1 MLTRAPMRLAIF
13 SYGLPVQGQK
23 RGGIERVA
31 HAVAQGLADRHHD
44 LVVFSHYEKP
54 EGATYEVR
62 ALPWKPFV
70 NTWLGRRVTMGY
82 LGNVMALVPD
92 YRGFDVL
99 IALGDSL
106 LLPLQRTPVL
116 RVMLGSALG
125 EAKTATSVGRF
136 VLQSGVYLQELAT
149 ALTQKTVGISENT
162 CRFNPFVRDAIPL
175 GVDSTI
181 FRPAPDRKTE
191 QPSIIFVGTAAG
203 RKRGGLLLNIFQTL
217 IRPAYP
223 DAMLM
228 FVGPAGEPMP
238 GVSYHTGVSDAQLAA
253 LYQRAWLYVSPSS
266 YEGFGL
272 PYLEAMAC
280 GTAVVATPNPGSREV
295 LQGGTYGRLVEDA
308 EFAPAILDLLGNAS
322 SRHALEQSGLRRAQE
337 LSMDSMINRYETVL
351 AQLSGAHVRSIA
363 SA

>member
-1 MLTRAPMRLAIF
+1 MRLAIF

-31 HAVAQGLADRHHD
+31 HAVAQALADRHHD
-44 LVVFSHYEKP
+44 VIVFSHDEKP
-54 EGATYEVR
+54 EGARYDVR
-62 ALPWKPFV
+62 PLPWKRFV
-70 NTWLGRRVTMGY
+70 NTWLGRRLTMGY

-92 YRGFDVL
+92 YRRFDVL
-99 IALGDSL
+99 IAFGDSL

-125 EAKTATSVGRF
+125 EAKSARSVGRF

-162 CRFNPFVRDAIPL
+162 CRFNPFVREAILL

-181 FRPAPDRKTE
+181 FHPTSDNKTP
-191 QPSIIFVGTAAG
+191 QPSLIFVGTMEG
-203 RKRGGLLLNIFQTL
+203 RKRGRLLLNIFQTM

-223 DAMLM
+223 DASLM
-228 FVGPAGEPMP
+228 FVGPAGEAMP
-238 GVSYHTGVSDAQLAA
+238 GVTYHTGVSDEQLAA
-253 LYQRAWLYVSPSS
+253 LYRRAWLYVSPSS

-295 LQGGTYGRLVEDA
+295 LEDGTYGRLVEDG
-308 EFAPAILDLLGNAS
+308 EFGLAILDLLSSRS
-322 SRHALEQSGLRRAQE
+322 SRHALEQAGLRRAQQ
-337 LSMDSMINRYETVL
+337 LSLDSMINRYETVL
-351 AQLSGAHVRSIA
+351 AQLSGAHVQSIA

>member
-1 MLTRAPMRLAIF
+1 MRLAIF
-13 SYGLPVQGQK
+13 SYGLPVHGQK

-31 HAVAQGLADRHHD
+31 HAVAQALADRHHD
-44 LVVFSHYEKP
+44 IVVFSHDEKP

-62 ALPWKPFV
+62 ALPWKRFV
-70 NTWLGRRVTMGY
+70 NTWMGRRVTMGY

-92 YRGFDVL
+92 YRRFDAL
-99 IALGDSL
+99 IAFGDSL

-125 EAKTATSVGRF
+125 EAKSARSVGRF

-162 CRFNPFVRDAIPL
+162 CRFNPFVREAILL

-181 FRPAPDRKTE
+181 FHPTPDQKTPE
-191 QPSIIFVGTAAG
+191 PSLIFVGTTEG
-203 RKRGGLLLNIFQTL
+203 RKRGRLLLNIFQTM

-223 DAMLM
+223 NASLT
-228 FVGPAGEPMP
+228 FVGPAGEAMA
-238 GVSYHTGVSDAQLAA
+238 GVTYHTGVSDEQLAA
-253 LYQRAWLYVSPSS
+253 LYRRAWLYVSPSN

-295 LQGGTYGRLVEDA
+295 LEGGTYGRLVEDA
-308 EFAPAILDLLGNAS
+308 EFGPTILDLIGNHV
-322 SRHALEQSGLRRAQE
+322 SRRTFEQAGLRRAQQ
-337 LSMDSMINRYETVL
+337 LSLDSMIDRYETVL
-351 AQLSGAHVRSIA
+351 AQVSGAHVRSIA